1 MYRTLDAA
9 GIQAN
14 YEPSATDSASTPN
27 HSYVP
32 SHEPSTNGCEQ
43 DSLRLTSVN
52 ELVKIDHWKPAEPQ
66 FCKDIAAHYEQS
78 KRTIQKWF
86 VDLREIAPWF
96 SEAELRLSDDRYSS
110 FAVELLGDR
119 YFTGSKRKWASV
131 LAERFVGRVETW
143 NSAQSSTS
151 VQSPFPVTTTVAS
164 VPVLTP
170 QKLTTLD
177 QLAEKTGEM
186 VPYRRSVVTLNSTQD
201 EALDAI
207 ALITERLE
215 QMQKQNEEKRKALE
229 ARKQNLRKMD
239 GVVGALVSLGRSAEQ
254 EAFDL
259 NDDVKDL
266 KRDEADLKKRL
277 AELLQTIS

>member
-1 MYRTLDAA
+1 MDRTLDAA

-14 YEPSATDSASTPN
+14 YEPSAIDSASTPN

-32 SHEPSTNGCEQ
+32 SHGPSTNGCEQ
-43 DSLRLTSVN
+43 DSLLTAVD
-52 ELVKIDHWKPAEPQ
+52 ELLKIDHWKPAEPQ
-66 FCKDIAAHYEQS
+66 FCKEIAAHYGQS

-96 SEAELRLSDDRYSS
+96 SEAELRLSDDRY
-110 FAVELLGDR
+110 FPLAVELLGDR

-131 LAERFVGRVETW
+131 LAERFVDRVESR
-143 NSAQSSTS
+143 NSAQSSPP
-151 VQSPFPVTTTVAS
+151 VQSSTPVTTTVDS

-177 QLAEKTGEM
+177 QLAEKAGEM
-186 VPYRRSVVTLNSTQD
+186 VLYRRSAITLNGTQD

-207 ALITERLE
+207 SLITERLE
-215 QMQKQNEEKRKALE
+215 QMQKRNEEKRKALE
-229 ARKQNLRKMD
+229 ARKQNLQKMD
-239 GVVGALVSLGRSAEQ
+239 GVVGTLVTLGRSAEQ

>member
-1 MYRTLDAA
+1 MDRSADPLDF
-9 GIQAN
+9 QV
-14 YEPSATDSASTPN
+14 SSSSDATDSASTSERS
-27 HSYVP
+27 HVP

-43 DSLRLTSVN
+43 DSLLTAVD
-52 ELVKIDHWKPAEPQ
+52 ELLKIDHWKPAEPQ
-66 FCKDIAAHYEQS
+66 FCKEIAAHYGQS

-96 SEAELRLSDDRYSS
+96 SEAELRLSDDRY
-110 FAVELLGDR
+110 FPLAVELLGDR

-131 LAERFVGRVETW
+131 LAERFTDRVKSW
-143 NSAQSSTS
+143 NSAQSSPP
-151 VQSPFPVTTTVAS
+151 VQSSTPVTTTVDS

-177 QLAEKTGEM
+177 QLAEKAGEM
-186 VPYRRSVVTLNSTQD
+186 VLYRRSAVTLNGTQD

-207 ALITERLE
+207 SLITERLE
-215 QMQKQNEEKRKALE
+215 QMQKRNEEKRKALE
-229 ARKQNLRKMD
+229 ARKQNLQKMD
-239 GVVGALVSLGRSAEQ
+239 GVVGTLVTLGRSAEQ